1 MRKSRG
7 ALGYIFMI
15 AAFLLVAYMISESIS
30 IPTPRVKYPDLL
42 QNIAEGK
49 VARVAIR
56 GNTLYGL
63 EVPSLVSESDFPARY
78 DFEST
83 IGADFIETLTRMY
96 ASKNDVDPAVV
107 SLNEIEF
114 GGRKLRLEY
123 LPPVVTPWYI
133 EMMPFL
139 IPLGL
144 VMVFWYMM
152 MRQQTGGNSKVMSFG
167 KSHANMVDP
176 NKNKIT
182 FADFGMKSP
191 TAMLG
196 TIKTGQ
202 DLTIKFNLNF
212 NL

>member
-1 MRKSRG
+1 
-7 ALGYIFMI
+7 MI
-15 AAFLLVAYMISESIS
+15 
-30 IPTPRVKYPDLL
+30 
-42 QNIAEGK
+42 
-49 VARVAIR
+49 
-56 GNTLYGL
+56 
-63 EVPSLVSESDFPARY
+63 
-78 DFEST
+78 FEST
-83 IGADFIETLTRMY
+83 IGADFIETPTRMY
-96 ASKNDVDPAVV
+96 ASKNDVDPAAV

-114 GGRKLRLEY
+114 GAVKLRLEY

-182 FADFGMKSP
+182 FADVAGADEEKDELKEIVDFLKEPKKYLEFGARIPKGVLLVGP
-191 TAMLG
+191 PG
-196 TIKTGQ
+196 TGKTLLCQGCCG
-202 DLTIKFNLNF
+202 
-212 NL
+212 